1 MQIEF
6 TDSCLNYMLLLFYSS
21 SFELN
26 SVPYKQF
33 INAYGNFKATSES
46 GASSPSADADSA
58 DGSMDSEEEKVRA
71 EYVREC
77 LKIISRAIG
86 EQKIKPS
93 DVFKAKEN
101 KLYINGLVTGL
112 ENLGIPTFE
121 KKILIIFME
130 SL

>member
-93 DVFKAKEN
+93 DVFKAKDN